1 MGHGIEGSIGVVA
14 DIFMH
19 LCLTAVVDL
28 FLLFFNFAAVV
39 HGTCFIVYSD
49 RLSKLNTVNW
59 EVSFACFSP
68 RIEPQTS
75 FTS

>member
-1 MGHGIEGSIGVVA
+1 MGHGSEGSIGVVA
-14 DIFMH
+14 DIFMQ

-49 RLSKLNTVNW
+49 SV
-59 EVSFACFSP
+59 
-68 RIEPQTS
+68 
-75 FTS
+75 